1 MIGCISRPG
10 LGANTSEIDEEARC
24 YKNNLSSESNLCS
37 PLLLIT
43 PAAPVKR
50 NQFENDAFLSVFH
63 LATFYIPKAAGG
75 WMTEYGTPSCN
86 Q

>member
-10 LGANTSEIDEEARC
+10 SGANTSEIDKEASC
-24 YKNNLSSESNLCS
+24 YKQLTVRIKPMFPTSTYHSRGAC
-37 PLLLIT
+37 
-43 PAAPVKR
+43 VKR
-50 NQFENDAFLSVFH
+50 NQFENVAFLSVFH

-75 WMTEYGTPSCN
+75 WMTEYGTPYCN